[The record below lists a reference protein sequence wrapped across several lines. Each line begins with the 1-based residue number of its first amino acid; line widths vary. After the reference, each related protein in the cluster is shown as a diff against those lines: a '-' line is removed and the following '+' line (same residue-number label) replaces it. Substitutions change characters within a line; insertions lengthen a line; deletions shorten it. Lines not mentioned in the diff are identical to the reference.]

1 MNLQNYKIILASQS
15 PRRQQLLREA
25 GFTNFI
31 VKPMDVDETPP
42 LSISVG
48 IPMGKAE
55 KLGEYLA
62 EKKAEAARPLL
73 GIEGDIILASDTTVV
88 LNNKLY
94 EKPLDKAD
102 AFRILRDLS
111 GNMHRVITGVCLL
124 SKTKKRVFSDV
135 SKVYFDTLTD
145 AEIEFYIDT
154 YKPFDKAGAYGVQEW
169 IGHCKIRKI
178 EGSYSNIMGLPT
190 YKVFKELMKF

>member
-1 MNLQNYKIILASQS
+1 MNLEKYKIILASQS

-25 GFTNFI
+25 GFTNFT

-42 LSISVG
+42 PLHRSPFG
-48 IPMGKAE
+48 QYKAE

-73 GIEGDIILASDTTVV
+73 GIDGDIILASDTTVV
-88 LNNKLY
+88 LNGKLY
-94 EKPLDKAD
+94 EKPLDKTD
-102 AFRILRDLS
+102 AFRILSELS

-124 SKTKKRVFSDV
+124 SEKKKRVFSDI
-135 SKVYFDTLTD
+135 SKVYFDTLSA

-154 YKPFDKAGAYGVQEW
+154 YKPYDKAGAYGVQEW
-169 IGHCKIRKI
+169 LGHCKIRKI
-178 EGSYSNIMGLPT
+178 EGSYQNIMGLPT

>member
-1 MNLQNYKIILASQS
+1 MDLEKYKIILASQS

-25 GFTNFI
+25 GFTNFV

-42 LSISVG
+42 
-48 IPMGKAE
+48 PQYPAE
-55 KLGEYLA
+55 KLAAYLA
-62 EKKAEAARPLL
+62 EIKAEAARPFL

-88 LNNKLY
+88 LNKKLY
-94 EKPLDKAD
+94 EKPLDVED
-102 AFRILRDLS
+102 ARRILRNLS
-111 GNMHRVITGVCLL
+111 GNMHEVITGVCLL
-124 SKTKKRVFSDV
+124 SKKKKRLFSDI
-135 SKVYFDTLTD
+135 SKVYFDTLSE
-145 AEIEFYIDT
+145 AEIDFYIKK

-178 EGSYSNIMGLPT
+178 VGSYENIMGLPT

>member
-1 MNLQNYKIILASQS
+1 MDLEKYKIILASQS

-25 GFTNFI
+25 GFTNFV

-42 LSISVG
+42 
-48 IPMGKAE
+48 PQYPAE
-55 KLGEYLA
+55 KLAAYLA
-62 EKKAEAARPLL
+62 EIKAEAARPFL

-88 LNNKLY
+88 LHKKLY
-94 EKPLDKAD
+94 EKPLDVED
-102 AFRILRDLS
+102 ARRILRNLS
-111 GNMHRVITGVCLL
+111 GNMHEVITGVCLL
-124 SKTKKRVFSDV
+124 SKKKKRVFSDI
-135 SKVYFDTLTD
+135 SKVYFDTLSET
-145 AEIEFYIDT
+145 EIDFYIEK

-178 EGSYSNIMGLPT
+178 VGSYENIMGLPT

>member
-1 MNLQNYKIILASQS
+1 MNLEKYKIILASQS

-25 GFTNFI
+25 GFISFV

-42 LSISVG
+42 
-48 IPMGKAE
+48 PQYPAE
-55 KLGEYLA
+55 KLAAYLA
-62 EKKAEAARPLL
+62 EIKAEAARRFL

-88 LNNKLY
+88 LNKKLY
-94 EKPLDKAD
+94 EKPLDVED
-102 AFRILRDLS
+102 ARRILRDLS
-111 GNMHRVITGVCLL
+111 GNMHEVITGVCLL
-124 SKTKKRVFSDV
+124 SKKKKRVFSDI
-135 SKVYFDTLTD
+135 SKVYFDTLSE
-145 AEIEFYIDT
+145 AEIDFYIDT

-178 EGSYSNIMGLPT
+178 VGSYENIMGLPT

>member
-1 MNLQNYKIILASQS
+1 MNLDKYKIILASQS

-25 GFTNFI
+25 GFTNFV

-42 LSISVG
+42 
-48 IPMGKAE
+48 PQYPAE
-55 KLGEYLA
+55 KLGAYLA
-62 EKKAEAARPLL
+62 EIKAEAARPLL

-88 LNNKLY
+88 LNGKLY
-94 EKPLDKAD
+94 EKPLDVDD
-102 AFRILRDLS
+102 ARRILRDLS
-111 GNMHRVITGVCLL
+111 GNVHQVITGVCLL
-124 SKTKKRVFSDV
+124 SNKKKRVFSDV

-145 AEIEFYIDT
+145 SEIDFYIAQ

-178 EGSYSNIMGLPT
+178 VGSYENIMGLPT
-190 YKVFKELMKF
+190 YKVFKELIKF

>member
-1 MNLQNYKIILASQS
+1 MDLEKYKIILASQS

-25 GFTNFI
+25 GFTNFV

-42 LSISVG
+42 
-48 IPMGKAE
+48 PQYPAE
-55 KLGEYLA
+55 KLAAYLA
-62 EKKAEAARPLL
+62 EIKAEAARPFL

-88 LNNKLY
+88 LHKKLY
-94 EKPLDKAD
+94 EKPLDVED
-102 AFRILRDLS
+102 ARRILRNLS
-111 GNMHRVITGVCLL
+111 GNMHEVITGVCLL
-124 SKTKKRVFSDV
+124 SKKKKRVFSDI
-135 SKVYFDTLTD
+135 SKVYFDTLSE
-145 AEIEFYIDT
+145 AEIDFYIDR

-178 EGSYSNIMGLPT
+178 VGSYENIMGLPT

>member
-1 MNLQNYKIILASQS
+1 MNLEKYKIILASQS

-42 LSISVG
+42 
-48 IPMGKAE
+48 PPDEFGKSPYSAE

-88 LNNKLY
+88 LNGKLY

-102 AFRILRDLS
+102 AVRILSELS

-124 SKTKKRVFSDV
+124 SKTKKRIFSDV
-135 SKVYFDTLTD
+135 SKVYFDVLSA
-145 AEIEFYIDT
+145 AEIEFYIET
-154 YKPFDKAGAYGVQEW
+154 YKPYDKAGAYGVQEW
-169 IGHCKIRKI
+169 LGHCKIRKV
-178 EGSYSNIMGLPT
+178 EGSYENIMGLPT

>member
-1 MNLQNYKIILASQS
+1 M
-15 PRRQQLLREA
+15 
-25 GFTNFI
+25 
-31 VKPMDVDETPP
+31 
-42 LSISVG
+42 
-48 IPMGKAE
+48 
-55 KLGEYLA
+55 GEYLA

-88 LNNKLY
+88 LNNQLY

-145 AEIEFYIDT
+145 AEIEFYIDKH
-154 YKPFDKAGAYGVQEW
+154 KPFDKAGAYGVQEW

-190 YKVFKELMKF
+190 HKVFKELMKF

>member
-1 MNLQNYKIILASQS
+1 MNLEKYKIILASQS

-42 LSISVG
+42 
-48 IPMGKAE
+48 PQYAAE

-62 EKKAEAARPLL
+62 EKKAEAARSLL
-73 GIEGDIILASDTTVV
+73 GVEGDVILASDTTVV
-88 LNNKLY
+88 LNGKLY

-102 AFRILRDLS
+102 AIRILSELS

-124 SKTKKRVFSDV
+124 SKNKKRVFSDV
-135 SKVYFDTLTD
+135 SKVYFDTLTA

-154 YKPFDKAGAYGVQEW
+154 YNPYDKAGAYGVQEW
-169 IGHCKIRKI
+169 LGHCKIRKI
-178 EGSYSNIMGLPT
+178 EGSYENIMGLPT